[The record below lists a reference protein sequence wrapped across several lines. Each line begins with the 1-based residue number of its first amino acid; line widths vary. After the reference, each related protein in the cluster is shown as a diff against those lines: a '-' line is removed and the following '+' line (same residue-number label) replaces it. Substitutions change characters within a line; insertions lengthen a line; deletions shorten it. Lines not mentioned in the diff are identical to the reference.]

1 MKILKRTN
9 GIDTRAKGSHLKGS
23 AILTLRDGVT
33 GKIVEEV
40 KHDNF
45 FTSALDSALNG
56 CPWGLDKVNLW
67 NVGNSNGAGSSDGD
81 TRFGNLYESLLGGIM
96 LFPNSLG
103 NGTDDYYPDFD
114 TNYPTAY
121 ASGNTYVVEDSKQ
134 GTFTKNLSG
143 IVGNGYKY
151 VYDWST
157 GNGNGFIESVCL
169 SHKNCY
175 KYFNDGATRYF
186 PVYVNAGDSA
196 YAGYFLQYFGQTYN
210 SGRYPFT
217 AFDDGILSHV
227 PGKDNRWARF
237 YAVKPYDFQLLAL
250 IGGTGIPEVI
260 DADNNPPPYK
270 IWEEDYTSEFS
281 NGNAT
286 QYQFDNDTLY
296 GYCKASAGSAA
307 LQIITIDPSDGS
319 VLTRASITFATPQ
332 ALSSQTRFAIK
343 NGYIYMGCNVG
354 GKIYKCNLSNV
365 NEVTEITC
373 NYTANTPLNA
383 TNGSE
388 NIYGSTFIL
397 NNDTPNPVSYT
408 NTDNGTLQ
416 SKTYIYENGVWIVNA
431 SRLYGMSAQI
441 KAPYCATKNNITRV
455 EKRSNQ
461 TMQVQYTVTQV

>member
-1 MKILKRTN
+1 M
-9 GIDTRAKGSHLKGS
+9 
-23 AILTLRDGVT
+23 
-33 GKIVEEV
+33 
-40 KHDNF
+40 
-45 FTSALDSALNG
+45 
-56 CPWGLDKVNLW
+56 
-67 NVGNSNGAGSSDGD
+67 
-81 TRFGNLYESLLGGIM
+81 
-96 LFPNSLG
+96 
-103 NGTDDYYPDFD
+103 
-114 TNYPTAY
+114 
-121 ASGNTYVVEDSKQ
+121 
-134 GTFTKNLSG
+134 
-143 IVGNGYKY
+143 
-151 VYDWST
+151 
-157 GNGNGFIESVCL
+157 
-169 SHKNCY
+169 
-175 KYFNDGATRYF
+175 
-186 PVYVNAGDSA
+186 
-196 YAGYFLQYFGQTYN
+196 
-210 SGRYPFT
+210 
-217 AFDDGILSHV
+217 
-227 PGKDNRWARF
+227 
-237 YAVKPYDFQLLAL
+237 KPYDFQLLAL

-307 LQIITIDPSDGS
+307 LQIITINPSDGS

-332 ALSSQTRFAIK
+332 ALNSQTRFAIK

-365 NEVTEITC
+365 NDVTEITC

-441 KAPYCATKNNITRV
+441 KAPYCATKNNIARV